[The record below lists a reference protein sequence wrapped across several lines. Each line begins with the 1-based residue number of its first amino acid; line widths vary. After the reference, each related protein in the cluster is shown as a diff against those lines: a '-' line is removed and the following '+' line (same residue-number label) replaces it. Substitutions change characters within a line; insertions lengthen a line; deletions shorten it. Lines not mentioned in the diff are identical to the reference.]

1 MKQKNETASRLNCE
15 SKSYG
20 PVTKDVLANLVSRHA
35 SQLCRW
41 PNEEILTHAEMHSN
55 TPQHEER
62 MVPDVFKTDEA
73 LALLTKLRQ
82 AGILD
87 EADMPNGLSGAKKG
101 VLAWLI
107 AQRLGINDR
116 WKAFEQ
122 FWNVNSENLR
132 TNHYIGMNQQQMSH
146 FIDNINNIIR

>member
-15 SKSYG
+15 SKSCG
-20 PVTKDVLANLVSRHA
+20 PVTREVLANLVSRHA

-41 PNEEILTHAEMHSN
+41 LNEEILSDARTHGHQ
-55 TPQHEER
+55 PQHQER
-62 MVPDVFKTDEA
+62 MVPDVFKTGEA
-73 LALLTKLRQ
+73 LEILSKLRQ

-87 EADMPNGLSGAKKG
+87 ENDMPNGLSGAQKG

-107 AQRLGINDR
+107 AQRLGIRDQ